1 MTTSS
6 QGSLQPPPNNLD
18 NLLPRTLLITNQ
30 PHVAALAPWR
40 PHSYFSSHRQL
51 NSCRGLGSLFEVRL
65 IISKRRI
72 IFCTQ
77 GTPSLFVSNIAR
89 RGIKQ
94 YFIHY
99 EKNSVITSPRDLLKL
114 GDVQS
119 RRHPCPLRALSH
131 TRCFRLLC
139 RPEQARQR
147 QNRVLWN
154 TFLQRIPE
162 CLCRDWYAWKRIC
175 SWHPRG
181 QNGSTPQNDVLSE
194 KVPAELIK
202 NGDTFDIMRLDGLDP
217 MIGNIEAFN
226 YFLSSNEDYLKMA

>member
-1 MTTSS
+1 MTTSSQESWKPPPKNHDNLPSRIMTTSS
-6 QGSLQPPPNNLD
+6 QGSWQPPPNDLD
-18 NLLPRTLLITNQ
+18 NLLPRILITNQ
-30 PHVAALAPWR
+30 SHVAALAPWR

-154 TFLQRIPE
+154 TFL
-162 CLCRDWYAWKRIC
+162 
-175 SWHPRG
+175 
-181 QNGSTPQNDVLSE
+181 
-194 KVPAELIK
+194 
-202 NGDTFDIMRLDGLDP
+202 
-217 MIGNIEAFN
+217 
-226 YFLSSNEDYLKMA
+226 